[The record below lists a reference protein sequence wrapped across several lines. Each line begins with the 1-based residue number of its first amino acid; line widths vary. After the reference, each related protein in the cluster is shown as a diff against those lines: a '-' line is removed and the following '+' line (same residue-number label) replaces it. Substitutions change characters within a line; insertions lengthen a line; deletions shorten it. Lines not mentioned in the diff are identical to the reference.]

1 MSPVGSNGL
10 ALSAT
15 SVSSSG
21 GSGASLVH
29 AFLELR
35 EPGTKGSTTPGPPI
49 GKVDFQ
55 FNPKELS
62 LTKTA
67 KWERNTSRN
76 KKSAGVPEFQGAEPA
91 SMTLEMFFDAS
102 AKQDNSAV
110 DAVDKLFRC
119 CVPTDKTQQNQL
131 GVPPWVVFHWG
142 SVSGFTA
149 YIASVAAKFT
159 LFTGGGVPIRATATV
174 TLKEIAAEPAKQNP
188 TSGGRISHRSHT
200 LVDGD
205 TLPSVAYQEYGDPTL
220 WRVIAEENGVDDPM
234 RLTPGTTLLVPAAN
248 EIVEV

>member
-1 MSPVGSNGL
+1 MASNAL

-15 SVSSSG
+15 SVNRSSG
-21 GSGASLVH
+21 GGSGGSLVR

-35 EPGTKGSTTPGPPI
+35 EPGTKGSTSPGPPMGRI
-49 GKVDFQ
+49 DFQ

-62 LTKTA
+62 LTKSA
-67 KWERNTSRN
+67 KWERKPSKNR
-76 KKSAGVPEFQGAEPA
+76 KSAGIPEFQGAEPC

-102 AKQDNSAV
+102 AAQDSSVV
-110 DAVDKLFRC
+110 DGVDKLFRC
-119 CVPTDKTQQNQL
+119 CVPTDKTHRDQK

-159 LFTGGGVPIRATATV
+159 LFTAGGVPIRATATV

-188 TSGGRISHRSHT
+188 TSGGRAANRSHT

-205 TLPSVAYQEYGDPTL
+205 TLPSVAYAEYGDPTL
-220 WRVIAEENGVDDPM
+220 WRVLAEANGVDDPM
-234 RLTPGTTLLVPAAN
+234 RLRPGTTLLVPAAD
-248 EIVEV
+248 EIAVV

>member
-1 MSPVGSNGL
+1 MGSNGL
-10 ALSAT
+10 AMSAT
-15 SVSSSG
+15 SVSPSG

-35 EPGTKGSTTPGPPI
+35 EPGTKGSTTPGPSI
-49 GKVDFQ
+49 GKIDFQ

-67 KWERNTSRN
+67 KWERKTSRN
-76 KKSAGVPEFQGAEPA
+76 RKSAGIPEFQGAEPC

-102 AKQDNSAV
+102 DKMDSSVV
-110 DAVDKLFRC
+110 DGVEKLFRC
-119 CVPTDKTQQNQL
+119 CVPTDKTHQDQK

-149 YIASVAAKFT
+149 YIASVAVKYT
-159 LFTGGGVPIRATATV
+159 LFTSGGVPIRGTATV

-188 TSGGRISHRSHT
+188 TSGGLAARRSHT
-200 LVDGD
+200 LVAGD
-205 TLPSVAYQEYGDPTL
+205 TLASVAYAEYGDPTL
-220 WRVIAEENGVDDPM
+220 WRVLAETNGVDDPM
-234 RLTPGTTLLVPAAN
+234 RLSPGRTLLVPAAN
-248 EIVEV
+248 EITGG

>member
-1 MSPVGSNGL
+1 VTSNGL

-21 GSGASLVH
+21 GSGASLVR

-35 EPGTKGSTTPGPPI
+35 EPGTMGSTTPGARI
-49 GKVDFQ
+49 GKIDFQ

-67 KWERNTSRN
+67 KWERQPARN
-76 KKSAGVPEFQGAEPA
+76 AGSAGIPEFQGAEPC

-102 AKQDNSAV
+102 AAQDSSV
-110 DAVDKLFRC
+110 VQAVDKLFRC
-119 CVPTDKTQQNQL
+119 CVPTDKTKQDQL

-159 LFTGGGVPIRATATV
+159 LFTPGGVPIRATATV
-174 TLKEIAAEPAKQNP
+174 TLKEIATEPAKQNP
-188 TSGGRISHRSHT
+188 TSGGRAARRSHT

-205 TLPSVAYQEYGDPTL
+205 TLASVAHAEYGDPTL
-220 WRVIAEENGVDDPM
+220 WRVLAEANGVDDPM
-234 RLTPGTTLLVPAAN
+234 RLAPGTTLLVPAAD
-248 EIVEV
+248 EIVAV

>member
-1 MSPVGSNGL
+1 MGSNGI
-10 ALSAT
+10 AF
-15 SVSSSG
+15 SSTAVKSTG

-35 EPGTKGSTTPGPPI
+35 EPGAKGSTTPGPPI
-49 GKVDFQ
+49 GKLDFQ

-67 KWERNTSRN
+67 KWERKTSRN
-76 KKSAGVPEFQGAEPA
+76 RKSAGVPEFQGAEPC

-102 AKQDNSAV
+102 ATLDNSVV
-110 DAVDKLFRC
+110 DAVEKLFIC
-119 CVPTDKTQQNQL
+119 CVPTDKTIQANK

-149 YIASVAAKFT
+149 YIASVAAKYT
-159 LFTGGGVPIRATATV
+159 LFTAGGVPIRATVTV

-188 TSGGRISHRSHT
+188 TSGGRMARRSHT
-200 LVDGD
+200 VVAGD
-205 TLPSVAYQEYGDPTL
+205 TLASVAYAEFGDPTL
-220 WRVIAEENGVDDPM
+220 WRVLAEANDLDDPM
-234 RLTPGTTLLVPAAN
+234 SLRPGATLLVPPAD
-248 EIVEV
+248 EIAGG

>member
-1 MSPVGSNGL
+1 MASNGL

-15 SVSSSG
+15 SVSRSG
-21 GSGASLVH
+21 GSAASLVH

-49 GKVDFQ
+49 GKLDFQ

-67 KWERNTSRN
+67 KWERKTSRN
-76 KKSAGVPEFQGAEPA
+76 RKSAGVPEFQGAEPC

-102 AKQDNSAV
+102 DTQDSSVV
-110 DAVDKLFRC
+110 DAIEKLFRC
-119 CVPTDKTQQNQL
+119 CVPTDKTMQDQK

-149 YIASVAAKFT
+149 YIASVAAKYS
-159 LFTGGGVPIRATATV
+159 LFTAGGVPIRGTATV

-188 TSGGRISHRSHT
+188 TSGGRAARRSHL
-200 LVDGD
+200 LVAGD
-205 TLPSVAYQEYGDPTL
+205 TLASVAYAEYGDPTM
-220 WRVIAEENGVDDPM
+220 WRVLAEANDLDDPM
-234 RLTPGTTLLVPAAN
+234 RLRLGTTLLVPPPD
-248 EIVEV
+248 EIAGA

>member
-1 MSPVGSNGL
+1 MSAVGANGL

-21 GSGASLVH
+21 GSGASLVR
-29 AFLELR
+29 AFLELH
-35 EPGTKGSTTPGPPI
+35 EPGTRGSTTPGPRI
-49 GKVDFQ
+49 GKIDFQ

-67 KWERNTSRN
+67 KWGRHPSPNAG
-76 KKSAGVPEFQGAEPA
+76 SAAVPEFQGAEPC
-91 SMTLEMFFDAS
+91 SMTLEMFFDAG
-102 AKQDNSAV
+102 ATQDNSAV
-110 DAVDKLFRC
+110 QAVEQLFRC
-119 CVPTDKTQQNQL
+119 CVPTDKTRQDQL

-159 LFTGGGVPIRATATV
+159 VFTSGGVPIRATATV

-188 TSGGRISHRSHT
+188 TSGGRAARRSHT

-205 TLPSVAYQEYGDPTL
+205 TLPSVAYAEYGDPAL
-220 WRVIAEENGVDDPM
+220 WRALAEANGVDDPM
-234 RLTPGTTLLVPAAN
+234 RLTPGTTLLVPAAT
-248 EIVEV
+248 EIGTV